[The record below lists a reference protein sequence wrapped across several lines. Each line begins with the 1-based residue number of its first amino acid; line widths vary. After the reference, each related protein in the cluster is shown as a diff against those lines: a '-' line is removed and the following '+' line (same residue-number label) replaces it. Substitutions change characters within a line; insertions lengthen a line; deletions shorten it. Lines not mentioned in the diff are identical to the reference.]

1 MYYWILAAIFLLV
14 MLAVPKMRPVAAVGC
29 VILGGLLLWGVIE
42 RVRGID
48 PDTVPE
54 RGRPTTPATAT
65 QTFPLEELQLSDLKL
80 EGGGAPFRLTGRAA
94 NQSTELRLKSLMLD
108 ISRRDCYEGA
118 LDPSGC
124 AVIWHG
130 RHWVKVSV
138 PPQQARDFAISI
150 WARGDA
156 ARVVGTKRDEF
167 QIVAASAEPSSRE
180 SQSLER

>member
-48 PDTVPE
+48 PGTVPE
-54 RGRPTTPATAT
+54 RGRPTTPAAAT
-65 QTFPLEELQLSDLKL
+65 QSFPLEELQLSDLKL

-124 AVIWHG
+124 AVIWRG

-138 PPQQARDFAISI
+138 PPQQARDFATSI

-167 QIVAASAEPSSRE
+167 QIVAASAEPASRE